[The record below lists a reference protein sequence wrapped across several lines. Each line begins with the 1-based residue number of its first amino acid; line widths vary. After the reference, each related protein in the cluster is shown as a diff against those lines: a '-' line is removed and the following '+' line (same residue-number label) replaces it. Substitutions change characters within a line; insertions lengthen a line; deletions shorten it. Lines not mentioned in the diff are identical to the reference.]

1 MSSYLSG
8 PAHQRGCSV
17 RAKMKFSLGLLV
29 LFLGATLVAAE
40 QDYEGYVLD
49 LPGPIKDIRQGLDI
63 KMYI

>member
-1 MSSYLSG
+1 
-8 PAHQRGCSV
+8 
-17 RAKMKFSLGLLV
+17 MKFSLGLLV